1 MPVPAIQAAR
11 RKVVPLRFGPHDR
24 VTLAGRPYCRPR
36 PTSDGWLFSRDG
48 ALELSE
54 ELSHERIDD
63 LVRQPG
69 YRYER
74 AFYDSAIV
82 RHRAAKG
89 ARSMDDIARDE
100 QPEVLF
106 RYELCKRL
114 DRLCREGRVTRSLKG
129 YAAAI
134 PIIKAEVA
142 PLECAKVQSQ
152 PTIGKAAKG
161 KTTAAA
167 PAGARTG
174 GRRRGIPTS
183 GKGEISLRKMPP
195 ISTFKKWW
203 KKYISS
209 GRVPWGLRDEYGNCG
224 GAPAP
229 ICETATAI
237 LDRMGQDYRSIE
249 KPSKALLLERMRDRV
264 AELNEDLPQAKQIR
278 CPSRKQLDDY
288 LDSLRHVA
296 VVAGRDG
303 LDAARRKK
311 NVVTQGVGVVRPLQR
326 VEMDHWEVHLQS
338 ILVAIGLWDRLSR
351 AMRRQVAR
359 MQVCVAIDVATK
371 VILGLHLSETAT
383 TADAVAVMRMVVS
396 DKRPFADAVGAALP
410 WDMCG
415 TPETVAT
422 DGGSAFTSE
431 VFGLLVASL
440 GCDHVIPPAGLPFLR
455 GTIERFFRTVH
466 MRLIARFRGRTFE
479 DILRLGDY
487 PAEKLANLDTR
498 DLAWVIVRWVVDV
511 YHATPHAGL
520 GNATPRDAWLDATH
534 LFGTTPPPDP
544 HVRRSIFG
552 IPLIRTL
559 TSEGLRILG
568 LRYWSEE
575 LVEIFLAHGQCDV
588 EIKLDPD
595 DLGEISVRIGASWH
609 AARCVRGDVT
619 GIDVETWTEA
629 ASEMRRVRADCAT
642 LTVPVVREAIKAIE
656 AVGTAAQDR
665 EGIANPEVTAEQVD
679 HLERGI
685 LLGFRVPDPVADA
698 QVAHGADPF
707 AGGIPV
713 TGPSHT
719 STTLPES
726 ATPPAGR
733 PAEDLPN
740 DPDNSIPPDDTQF
753 ED

>member
-11 RKVVPLRFGPHDR
+11 RAVVPLRLGPHDR

-36 PTSDGWLFSRDG
+36 PTPNGWLLSRDD
-48 ALELSE
+48 APELSE
-54 ELSHERIDD
+54 ELSHERIDA
-63 LVRQPG
+63 LIRQPG

-74 AFYDSAIV
+74 AFYDSAVV

-89 ARSMDDIARDE
+89 ARSMDDVAADE
-100 QPEVLF
+100 HPEVLY

-114 DRLCREGRVTRSLKG
+114 DRLCREGRATRSLKG
-129 YAAAI
+129 YVAAM
-134 PIIKAEVA
+134 PIIAAEVA
-142 PLECAKVQSQ
+142 GLECAKAPPAPGSGRTV
-152 PTIGKAAKG
+152 KG
-161 KTTAAA
+161 S
-167 PAGARTG
+167 PAGRTPAAERKG
-174 GRRRGIPTS
+174 GRQRGVPTS
-183 GKGEISLRKMPP
+183 GKPGIAPRKMPP
-195 ISTFKKWW
+195 YSTFRKWW
-203 KKYISS
+203 KKYVSS

-237 LDRMGQDYRSIE
+237 LDRMGQDYRGIE
-249 KPSKALLLERMRDRV
+249 KPSKVLLLERMRDRV
-264 AELNEDLPQAKQIR
+264 AELNADLPPGEQIR
-278 CPSRKQLDDY
+278 CPSRKQLNDH

-303 LDAARRKK
+303 LDAARRRKS
-311 NVVTQGVGVVRPLQR
+311 VVTQGVGVVRPLQR
-326 VEMDHWEVHLQS
+326 VEMDHWEVQLKS

-351 AMRRQVAR
+351 TKRRQVAR

-371 VILGLHLSETAT
+371 VILGMHLSETPT
-383 TADAVAVMRMVVS
+383 TADAVAVMRMAVS

-422 DGGSAFTSE
+422 DGGGAFTSE
-431 VFGLLVASL
+431 AFGLLVASL

-487 PAEKLANLDTR
+487 PDAELANLDTR

-520 GNATPRDAWLDATH
+520 GNATPRGAWLEATH

-552 IPLIRTL
+552 IPLVRTL

-568 LRYWSEE
+568 LRYWSDE
-575 LVEIFLAHGQCDV
+575 LVGLFLDRGQCDV
-588 EIKLDPD
+588 GIKLDPD
-595 DLGEISVRIGASWH
+595 DLGEISVRIGTTWH
-609 AARCVRGDVT
+609 AARCVRGDVV

-629 ASEMRRVRADCAT
+629 ASEMRRVRADCAA
-642 LTVPVVREAIKAIE
+642 LTVPVVREAIRAIE

-685 LLGFRVPDPVADA
+685 LLGFWVPDPVADA
-698 QVAHGADPF
+698 QVAQGADPL

-713 TGPSHT
+713 TGPSRP
-719 STTLPES
+719 STRLPR
-726 ATPPAGR
+726 AGGH
-733 PAEDLPN
+733 
-740 DPDNSIPPDDTQF
+740 PDGPDRSIPPDDTQF

>member
-11 RKVVPLRFGPHDR
+11 RAVVPLRLGPHDR

-36 PTSDGWLFSRDG
+36 PTPNGWLLSRDD
-48 ALELSE
+48 APELSE
-54 ELSHERIDD
+54 ELSHERIDT

-74 AFYDSAIV
+74 AFYDSAVV

-89 ARSMDDIARDE
+89 ARSMDDVAQDE

-114 DRLCREGRVTRSLKG
+114 DRLCREGRATRSKEG

-134 PIIKAEVA
+134 PIIAAEVA
-142 PLECAKVQSQ
+142 GLECAKVRPEAKS
-152 PTIGKAAKG
+152 GKAAKG
-161 KTTAAA
+161 YTTDAS
-167 PAGARTG
+167 PAGAQKG
-174 GRRRGIPTS
+174 GRQRGTPTS
-183 GKGEISLRKMPP
+183 GKAEIALRKMPP
-195 ISTFKKWW
+195 VPTFRKWW
-203 KKYISS
+203 KKYVSS

-237 LDRMGQDYRSIE
+237 LDRMGKDYRGLES
-249 KPSKALLLERMRDRV
+249 PSKVLLLERMRNQV

-288 LDSLRHVA
+288 LYSLRHVA

-351 AMRRQVAR
+351 AMRRQVVR

-383 TADAVAVMRMVVS
+383 TADAVAVVRMVVS

-415 TPETVAT
+415 TPETIAT

-431 VFGLLVASL
+431 AFGLLVASL

-455 GTIERFFRTVH
+455 GTIERFFRTVQ

-511 YHATPHAGL
+511 YHATPHAGI
-520 GNATPRDAWLDATH
+520 GNATPRDAWLEATH

-552 IPLIRTL
+552 IPLVRAL

-568 LRYWSEE
+568 LRYWSDE
-575 LVEIFLAHGQCDV
+575 LVELFLDHGQCDV

-609 AARCVRGDVT
+609 AARCVRGDIA

-629 ASEMRRVRADCAT
+629 ASEMRRVRADCAA
-642 LTVPVVREAIKAIE
+642 LNEAVVREAIKAIE

-685 LLGFRVPDPVADA
+685 LLGFWVPDPVAHA
-698 QVAHGADPF
+698 QVAQGADPL

-713 TGPSHT
+713 TGPSHH
-719 STTLPES
+719 SNVLPKAATT
-726 ATPPAGR
+726 PAR
-733 PAEDLPN
+733 PPAEDLPDDTN
-740 DPDNSIPPDDTQF
+740 DPIPPDNTQF